1 MQGYEVITLIIA
13 GIAIVTGI
21 LLISSPATLIK
32 AGELFNR
39 VYNVESIVYTKRIPF
54 GFLYL
59 IAGATFL
66 YILW

>member
-1 MQGYEVITLIIA
+1 MQGYEALTLIVA
-13 GIAIVTGI
+13 GIAIVTGL
-21 LLISSPATLIK
+21 LLISSPTTLIK